1 MIEQDG
7 GNKWYDLVARAFALG
22 WKGMMKTIFLLP
34 ALFVIYKICNLEVV
48 IIALLFIYVLSRFVL
63 EMIYRKMKEYIKSNY
78 TMFKIH
84 RR

>member
-7 GNKWYDLVARAFALG
+7 GNKWYDLVVRAFALG

-78 TMFKIH
+78 TKFKIH